1 MTTVQK
7 VVLNNIVANAGG
19 TGHDWDN
26 NKWLCSTFNNTYTF
40 FITDPF
46 TMLMLCLGYP
56 TGTGATHDF
65 SNDI

>member
-1 MTTVQK
+1 MTTVWK

-26 NKWLCSTFNNTYTF
+26 NTRLRSTFNNTYTF
-40 FITDPF
+40 FLTDPF
-46 TMLMLCLGYP
+46 TMLMLCFGYR